1 MFETYENIF
10 SNILFD
16 LNNGAKTIITQ
27 YHEKDTSTL
36 LLVYIADI
44 KSNKLINGKAND
56 GIFDMYVIY
65 KNESNKKVVLPIT
78 TLKANTIFSYYFGNS
93 FGNIKIVVNEK
104 EVQFK
109 TKNSPKV
116 YLKFGDYLQA
126 QDPITNK
133 RIQKENFSDF
143 YRKNIKIDKVE
154 FRKITYTTDE

>member
-109 TKNSPKV
+109 TKIP
-116 YLKFGDYLQA
+116 
-126 QDPITNK
+126 
-133 RIQKENFSDF
+133 QK
-143 YRKNIKIDKVE
+143 YI
-154 FRKITYTTDE
+154 